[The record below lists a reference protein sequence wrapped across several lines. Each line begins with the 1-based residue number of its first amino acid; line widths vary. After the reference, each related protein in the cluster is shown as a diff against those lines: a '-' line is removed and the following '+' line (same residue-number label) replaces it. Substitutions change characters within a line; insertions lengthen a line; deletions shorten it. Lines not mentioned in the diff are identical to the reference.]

1 MENLKKKIL
10 KLLLALSLFICLVIS
25 GGWLAFHRTPNET
38 KMVSQKRPAPL
49 QQDTPLFYRTI
60 GEKIDGN
67 LKGISTKSVSAPN
80 VGSKFTIE
88 VLVTTQRDRAT
99 DIVKELKTMGVD
111 AFYSAFNQKG
121 TVFYKVRSGLF
132 STEME
137 ANLHLK
143 KISTKK
149 YSGLKVRKL

>member
-10 KLLLALSLFICLVIS
+10 KLLLALSLFICLIIS
-25 GGWLAFHRTPNET
+25 GGWLAFHRAPTD
-38 KMVSQKRPAPL
+38 KKVVSHKTRAPL
-49 QQDTPLFYRTI
+49 QRDIPLFYRTI
-60 GEKIDGN
+60 GEKIDRN
-67 LKGISTKSVSAPN
+67 LKANAPKASSVAN

-88 VLVTTQRDRAT
+88 VLVTTQRERAQ

-111 AFYSAFNQKG
+111 AFYSAFNQNG
-121 TVFYKVRSGLF
+121 TVFYKVRSGIF

-149 YSGLKVRKL
+149 YNGLKVRKL